1 MREITD
7 VYKVPLVFFE
17 MWWYRM
23 CGPLRGNIIY
33 VSQPFIISVY
43 RKLKCPHRAS
53 CSARYHLWPASCRFL
68 RREPWVTCRSPGQ
81 RPAELS
87 TNHSSQC
94 SEVYSRSVYTE
105 HTFLLQ
111 PPSVSPVHTQDWFH
125 LFGKYCVKPWPF
137 WDHQKRTWS
146 VFSGSACWTFSPDS
160 QTLRPYETL
169 V

>member
-17 MWWYRM
+17 AWWYRM

-33 VSQPFIISVY
+33 VSQPFIISTAWLTVY

-146 VFSGSACWTFSPDS
+146 VF
-160 QTLRPYETL
+160 
-169 V
+169 